1 MSTSDGSK
9 PLDVQIGG
17 DHYKSMA
24 IQPMEYSMANKLDAC
39 QHTII
44 KYVTRFR
51 DKGGIQDLE
60 KAKHCIDLLI
70 HFERKPATVKES
82 FTVHPVHPAAFD
94 HVDPA
99 DVEIASSIDD
109 SSERMQA
116 IGQNGEMAAEVYA
129 AVDQNAW
136 ANCELESLTSEARKY
151 ARDDMNGFFWSERGR
166 KFNMNRWRV
175 LRWIK

>member
-1 MSTSDGSK
+1 MSTSDGGTK

-70 HFERKPATVKES
+70 HFERQ
-82 FTVHPVHPAAFD
+82 AAALPTEFGQQNMID
-94 HVDPA
+94 QA
-99 DVEIASSIDD
+99 GVEIASAIDD
-109 SSERMQA
+109 DSERMQA
-116 IGQNGEMAAEVYA
+116 IGQNGNDGAAYVHYGM
-129 AVDQNAW
+129 DGNHP
-136 ANCELESLTSEARKY
+136 
-151 ARDDMNGFFWSERGR
+151 
-166 KFNMNRWRV
+166 
-175 LRWIK
+175 

>member
-1 MSTSDGSK
+1 MTTSDGSK

-70 HFERKPATVKES
+70 HFERQSAALS
-82 FTVHPVHPAAFD
+82 FVDEAQAFIDPAA
-94 HVDPA
+94 VD
-99 DVEIASSIDD
+99 IASAIDD
-109 SSERMQA
+109 DSERMQA
-116 IGQNGEMAAEVYA
+116 IGQNGNDGDHYDHERIPSF
-129 AVDQNAW
+129 
-136 ANCELESLTSEARKY
+136 ANCKIKSRTSPTEHFARLDNDGRY
-151 ARDDMNGFFWSERGR
+151 WSSRG
-166 KFNMNRWRV
+166 KIFNMKHWKL
-175 LRWIK
+175 LRRIK